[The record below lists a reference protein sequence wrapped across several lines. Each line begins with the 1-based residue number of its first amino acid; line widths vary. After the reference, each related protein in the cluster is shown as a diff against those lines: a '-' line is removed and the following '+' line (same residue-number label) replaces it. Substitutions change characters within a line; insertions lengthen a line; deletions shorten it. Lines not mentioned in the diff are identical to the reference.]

1 MSFDKDI
8 QKLEAEKKFLE
19 QELEGYEERLEAC
32 AKEKKAIEDARN
44 IMQLAARKTQENL
57 EVHFSDLVSKALA
70 TVFDDPYLFVP
81 KFEERRNKTECD
93 LWFEKNKVRRRPR
106 FSTGGGVIDITSFA
120 LRLAYNRLEKGAPV
134 LVLDEPFKMLS
145 KSLMPR
151 AVALLHLLSR
161 EFGVQMIINS
171 HIDELAQQA
180 DKVFE
185 IEGGKLIGDE
195 GDVR

>member
-8 QKLEAEKKFLE
+8 QKLEAEKRLLEHELGKYEEELE
-19 QELEGYEERLEAC
+19 QC

-57 EVHFSDLVSKALA
+57 EVHFSDLVSKALM

-93 LWFEKNKVRRRPR
+93 LWFERNNVRRRPQ
-106 FSTGGGVIDITSFA
+106 FSAGGGVIDVTSFA

-134 LVLDEPFKMLS
+134 LILDEPFKMLS

-151 AVALLHLLSR
+151 AIELLHMLAH
-161 EFGVQMIINS
+161 EFGIQMIINS
-171 HIDELAQQA
+171 HIDDIAQQA

-185 IEGGKLIGDE
+185 IERGKLIGD
-195 GDVR
+195 GGNVR